1 MPAELR
7 NKILITKTGYTL
19 FFLVIPIL
27 IVNDTYKI
35 FTDSP
40 PVIRITGGLIISIFI
55 IFYFLKNL
63 IRKFLKWLSPG
74 PFRIVVTSLYKS
86 APLVL
91 IVCIMWASLEALHTF
106 VKCFTWVSAS
116 LVVANIIDAFDT
128 DYVQEYQE
136 LKLAKRQDKL
146 RGKYNI

>member
-1 MPAELR
+1 MPTELKT
-7 NKILITKTGYTL
+7 KILITKFGYTL

-27 IVNDTYKI
+27 IVNDTYQI
-35 FTDSP
+35 FTHKIP
-40 PVIRITGGLIISIFI
+40 AIRVTGGLIMSII
-55 IFYFLKNL
+55 ILYYFLKNM

-74 PFRIVVTSLYKS
+74 PFRIIVTSLYRS

-91 IVCIMWASLEALHTF
+91 IVCIMWASLDAIQTF
-106 VKCFTWVSAS
+106 VRCFTWVSAS
-116 LVVANIIDAFDT
+116 LVIANVIDAFDT

-146 RGKYNI
+146 RSKYNA